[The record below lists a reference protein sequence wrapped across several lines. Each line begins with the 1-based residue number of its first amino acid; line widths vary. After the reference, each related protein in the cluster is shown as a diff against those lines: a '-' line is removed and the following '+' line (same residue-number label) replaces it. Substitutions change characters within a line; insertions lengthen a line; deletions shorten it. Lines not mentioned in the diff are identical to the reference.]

1 MKDLNPKSLFIPEN
15 SDSRQADKVYIVI
28 KGDELLIDNVNQNLA
43 LLNADQYK
51 WSGMKIKREYFIG
64 YLDNY
69 SLYAL
74 ELEMNSPF
82 MEETSLRPFR
92 SLLGI
97 MPDNYFIICSRSVQ
111 LVEWYNKSKFCGSCG
126 LKTSS
131 HEVEKAMYCKDCD
144 NLFYPRISPCVIV
157 LVTKEEEILLA
168 RNKNFPS
175 QMYSTLAGFI
185 EVGETVEE
193 AIKREIF
200 EEVNIKVRNC
210 QYFGSQ
216 SWPFP
221 SQLMLGFHAEYL
233 EGEIRPDGDEID
245 VAEWFHYK
253 SLPQVPPGRIS
264 ISGRLIESYVNK
276 LTKAK
281 LPGFT

>member
-1 MKDLNPKSLFIPEN
+1 M
-15 SDSRQADKVYIVI
+15 
-28 KGDELLIDNVNQNLA
+28 G
-43 LLNADQYK
+43 
-51 WSGMKIKREYFIG
+51 
-64 YLDNY
+64 
-69 SLYAL
+69 
-74 ELEMNSPF
+74 
-82 MEETSLRPFR
+82 
-92 SLLGI
+92 
-97 MPDNYFIICSRSVQ
+97 
-111 LVEWYNKSKFCGSCG
+111 
-126 LKTSS
+126 
-131 HEVEKAMYCKDCD
+131 D
-144 NLFYPRISPCVIV
+144 NLIYPRISPCVIV

-221 SQLMLGFHAEYL
+221 SQLMLGFHAEYH
-233 EGEIRPDGDEID
+233 EGEIKPDGEEID

-281 LPGFT
+281 LPGFA